1 MTGSYEGVM
10 DNKMP
15 EILPNFEATIRSYMT
30 RVSKLGAT
38 LLECIGT
45 ENNFGD
51 AFSKIMVIRFDLARV
66 YVGTVIH
73 STSEC
78 LSQVELTYPSLG
90 IEVFYV

>member
-15 EILPNFEATIRSYMT
+15 EILPNFEETIRTYIT

-38 LLECIGT
+38 LLECIAS

-51 AFSKIMVIRFDLARV
+51 AFSKIMVI
-66 YVGTVIH
+66 
-73 STSEC
+73 
-78 LSQVELTYPSLG
+78 SLG
-90 IEVFYV
+90 LFQVSLGRSAIC